1 MLFFS
6 DSDKLVPLNQNVV
19 SVNDGFD
26 FNLFS
31 QKAVLFTKSVKISNC
46 LVQRGKTPL
55 QKPFA
60 NEPVFAVRMFFQ
72 AQECLYVQAGLPWCC
87 GT

>member
-1 MLFFS
+1 MLLFFGS
-6 DSDKLVPLNQNVV
+6 KELVPLNQNVV

-31 QKAVLFTKSVKISNC
+31 QKAVLFIKSVKISDC
-46 LVQRGKTPL
+46 FVHRGKTPL
-55 QKPFA
+55 QKPSSI
-60 NEPVFAVRMFFQ
+60 ESVFAVRMFFQ
-72 AQECLYVQAGLPWCC
+72 AQECLYVQARLPWCC

>member
-1 MLFFS
+1 ML
-6 DSDKLVPLNQNVV
+6 LVSIMDLTLC
-19 SVNDGFD
+19 F
-26 FNLFS
+26 
-31 QKAVLFTKSVKISNC
+31 QKAVLFIKSVKISDC

-55 QKPFA
+55 QKPSSV
-60 NEPVFAVRMFFQ
+60 EPVFAVRMFFQ